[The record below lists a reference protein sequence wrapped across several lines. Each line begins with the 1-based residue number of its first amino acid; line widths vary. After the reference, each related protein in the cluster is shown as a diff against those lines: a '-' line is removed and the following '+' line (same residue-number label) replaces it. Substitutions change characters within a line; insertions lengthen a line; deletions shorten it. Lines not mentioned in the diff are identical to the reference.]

1 MDVIL
6 LNSLS
11 KKKKKSLKIF
21 YFACFSL
28 KTVFVIIE
36 ENLTKIELKQT
47 RVHNHKEEPESRKEN
62 RRTERENNG
71 NGFRIFL

>member
-1 MDVIL
+1 M
-6 LNSLS
+6 
-11 KKKKKSLKIF
+11 
-21 YFACFSL
+21 
-28 KTVFVIIE
+28 IIE

-62 RRTERENNG
+62 RRIERENNG